1 MLFCLFLANPYVRV
15 YAVYKYAKNP
25 QHLNIIQNNATKKK
39 KGPEGSVDKPFLWTE
54 GRVSLRAALNK
65 SAYGHGEHI
74 SVTIDVRNDSRKII
88 RKIRVSVM
96 KSARVAASNIYLS
109 KCLLV
114 LN

>member
-1 MLFCLFLANPYVRV
+1 ML
-15 YAVYKYAKNP
+15 
-25 QHLNIIQNNATKKK
+25 

-88 RKIRVSVM
+88 RKMRVSFCCVLCVVFVWCV
-96 KSARVAASNIYLS
+96 SDWTPLS
-109 KCLLV
+109 MDGW
-114 LN
+114 